1 MISYKNVAS
10 NVKALT
16 QGKNLSAKMLKVNIS
31 EKLKSFN
38 VKALKNIWKVKFNA
52 LTLTKINLH

>member
-31 EKLKSFN
+31 KKLKSLN
-38 VKALKNIWKVKFNA
+38 VKALKNIWKVKVQRFNA
-52 LTLTKINLH
+52 Y